1 MSFLKSIDEDHD
13 VKAPKKRAPRNRTL
27 EVREVEAKALR
38 ERLLYVEDLK
48 SESILGRTVLGDCFR
63 AFDALPRAIVDLL
76 VLDPPYNLNKKFGG
90 STFSRVPVAEYT
102 KWLRRLFLAV
112 KPLLKTTATVYICGD
127 WFTSASIF
135 EAASEHFTVRNRI
148 TWEREKGRGALTNWK
163 NSSEDIWFCTV
174 SDSFA
179 FNVDAVK
186 MRRRVIAPYRDA
198 DGQPKDWN
206 ETSNGNFR
214 DTHPS
219 NIWTDITIPFWS
231 MPENTDHPTQ
241 KSEKLIAKLVL
252 ASSNPGEL
260 VFDPFLG
267 SGTTSVVAK
276 KLGRQYCGIE
286 LDEAYALLAE
296 KRLLLA
302 ESDRQIQ
309 GYSERVFWERNTL
322 NVINSRT
329 KGEGDLLPF
338 DDGSQLAFDFRD
350 SRQTQCRDSSGRGVE
365 NDR

>member
-1 MSFLKSIDEDHD
+1 MSLLKSIDEDHD
-13 VKAPKKRAPRNRTL
+13 VRGPKKRAPRNRTQ
-27 EVREVEAKALR
+27 EVRGVEAKAFR
-38 ERLLYVEDLK
+38 ERLLPVEGLK
-48 SESILGRTVLGDCFR
+48 SESIFGRTVLGDCFR

-76 VLDPPYNLNKKFGG
+76 VLDPPYNLNKKFGR
-90 STFSRVPVAEYT
+90 STFSRVPVTEYT
-102 KWLRRLFLAV
+102 KWLEQLFVAV
-112 KPLLKTTATVYICGD
+112 KPLLKPTATVYICGD

-135 EAASEHFTVRNRI
+135 EAASEHFIVRNRI

-174 SDSFA
+174 SNRFV

-206 ETSNGNFR
+206 ETGNGNFR

-219 NIWTDITIPFWS
+219 NLWTDITVPFWS

-286 LDEAYALLAE
+286 LEEAYALLAE

-302 ESDRQIQ
+302 EADRQIQ
-309 GYSERVFWERNTL
+309 GYSEGVFWERNTL
-322 NVINSRT
+322 NVINGRA
-329 KGEGDLLPF
+329 KGEGYLLPF
-338 DDGSQLAFDFRD
+338 DELR
-350 SRQTQCRDSSGRGVE
+350 
-365 NDR
+365 

>member
-1 MSFLKSIDEDHD
+1 MSLLKSIDEDRD
-13 VKAPKKRAPRNRTL
+13 GKGPKKRAPRNRTQ

-38 ERLLYVEDLK
+38 ERLLSVEGLK

-63 AFDALPRAIVDLL
+63 AFDVLPRAIVDLL

-102 KWLRRLFLAV
+102 KWLRQLFAAV
-112 KPLLKTTATVYICGD
+112 KPLLKSTATVYICGD
-127 WFTSASIF
+127 WFTSTSIF
-135 EAASEHFTVRNRI
+135 EAASEHFVVRNRI

-174 SDSFA
+174 SDRFA

-198 DGQPKDWN
+198 DGQPKDWD
-206 ETSNGNFR
+206 ETGNGNFR

-219 NIWTDITIPFWS
+219 NLWTDITVPFWS

-286 LDEAYALLAE
+286 LEEAYALLAE
-296 KRLLLA
+296 KRLLLS
-302 ESDRQIQ
+302 EGDRQIQ

-322 NVINSRT
+322 NVINGRA

-338 DDGSQLAFDFRD
+338 DELR
-350 SRQTQCRDSSGRGVE
+350 
-365 NDR
+365 

>member
-1 MSFLKSIDEDHD
+1 MSLLKPIEHD
-13 VKAPKKRAPRNRTL
+13 DAKSGKKRAPRNRTL
-27 EVREVEAKALR
+27 EVHEAEAKKLR
-38 ERLLYVEDLK
+38 PRLLSVEGLK

-63 AFDALPRAIVDLL
+63 AFEILPRSTVDLL
-76 VLDPPYNLNKKFGG
+76 VLDPPYNLNKKFGE
-90 STFSRVPVAEYT
+90 STYSRVPVSEYT
-102 KWLRRLFLAV
+102 KWLRQLFAAV
-112 KPLLKTTATVYICGD
+112 KPLLKSTATVYICGD
-127 WFTSASIF
+127 WLTSASIF
-135 EAASEHFTVRNRI
+135 EAASEYFVIRNRI

-174 SDSFA
+174 SERFV

-186 MRRRVIAPYRDA
+186 MRRRVIAPYRNA

-206 ETSNGNFR
+206 ETGNGNFR

-219 NIWTDITIPFWS
+219 NLWTDITVPFWS

-286 LDEAYALLAE
+286 LEDEYALLAE

-322 NVINSRT
+322 NVINGRA
-329 KGEGDLLPF
+329 KGEGDILPF
-338 DDGSQLAFDFRD
+338 DELH
-350 SRQTQCRDSSGRGVE
+350 
-365 NDR
+365 

>member
-1 MSFLKSIDEDHD
+1 MSLLKSIDEDRD
-13 VKAPKKRAPRNRTL
+13 VKGPKKRAPRNRTQ

-38 ERLLYVEDLK
+38 ERLLSVEGLK

-63 AFDALPRAIVDLL
+63 AFDVLPRAIVDLL

-102 KWLRRLFLAV
+102 KWLRQLFAAV
-112 KPLLKTTATVYICGD
+112 KPLLKPTATVYICGD
-127 WFTSASIF
+127 WFTSTSIF
-135 EAASEHFTVRNRI
+135 EAASEHFIVRNRI

-174 SDSFA
+174 SDRFA

-206 ETSNGNFR
+206 ETGNGNFR

-219 NIWTDITIPFWS
+219 NLWTDITVPFWS

-286 LDEAYALLAE
+286 LEEAYALLAE

-302 ESDRQIQ
+302 EADRQIQ

-322 NVINSRT
+322 NVINGRA

-338 DDGSQLAFDFRD
+338 DELR
-350 SRQTQCRDSSGRGVE
+350 
-365 NDR
+365 

>member
-1 MSFLKSIDEDHD
+1 MSLLNPIDEDHD
-13 VKAPKKRAPRNRTL
+13 PKGPKKRAPRNRTL
-27 EVREVEAKALR
+27 EVRESEEKALR
-38 ERLLYVEDLK
+38 ERLLSVEGLQ

-63 AFDALPRAIVDLL
+63 AFDVLPRAIVDLL

-102 KWLRRLFLAV
+102 KWLRQLFVAV
-112 KPLLKTTATVYICGD
+112 KPLLKPTATVYICGD
-127 WFTSASIF
+127 WFTSTSIF
-135 EAASEHFTVRNRI
+135 EAASEHLTVRNRI

-174 SDSFA
+174 SDRFA
-179 FNVDAVK
+179 FNVNAVK
-186 MRRRVIAPYRDA
+186 TRRRVIAPYRDA
-198 DGQPKDWN
+198 DGQPKDWS
-206 ETSNGNFR
+206 ETGNGNFR

-219 NIWTDITIPFWS
+219 NLWTDITVPFWS

-252 ASSNPGEL
+252 ASSNPGDL

-276 KLGRQYCGIE
+276 KLGRQFCGIE
-286 LDEAYALLAE
+286 LEEAYALLAE

-302 ESDRQIQ
+302 EGDRQIQ

-322 NVINSRT
+322 NVINCRAKS
-329 KGEGDLLPF
+329 EGDLLPF
-338 DDGSQLAFDFRD
+338 DELR
-350 SRQTQCRDSSGRGVE
+350 
-365 NDR
+365 